1 MFKYLGLALAA
12 LVAGLILAGDYSA
25 KRKAQGPDFGPSDYV
40 AAYAGK
46 LSKESDW
53 VSNRIVSSLIRPRK
67 VTETRIFLPDAPP
80 GWRRMEWTPALEARM
95 QPRQELTEEERELR
109 ETLASN
115 PMIPGLM
122 DSRDTANFRQ
132 KLWTTWAYRKGGSLV
147 FVTATHEPPG
157 RARDNGRAFAAANL
171 EALAEASPFGV
182 IGGVVFIE
190 PGGDA
195 LAGAAPNADRPRHLR
210 AVMGDA
216 VTLNVQARATEEEIR
231 TVLAGIDYDGLNALL
246 ARPETNVGSNALPM
260 TPVQEQFVAATT
272 LSSLKRAAEPALEAA
287 EMQLVETEDVSASGG
302 SRMASADDGREPG
315 DETAGQSSGAGD
327 AGEAPAVRVNRPNGM
342 RGCGSGT
349 FCKAVQ

>member
-12 LVAGLILAGDYSA
+12 LVAGLVLAGDYSA

-67 VTETRIFLPDAPP
+67 VSETRIFLPDAPP
-80 GWRRMEWTPALEARM
+80 GWRRVEWTPALEARM
-95 QPRQELTEEERELR
+95 QPRQELTDDERELR

-132 KLWTTWAYRKGGSLV
+132 KLWTTWAYRNGGSLI

-157 RARDNGRAFAAANL
+157 RARDAGRAFAAANL

-182 IGGVVFIE
+182 VGGVVYFE
-190 PGGDA
+190 PGG
-195 LAGAAPNADRPRHLR
+195 LAAADMTTAPDRPRHLR

-216 VTLNVQARATEEEIR
+216 VTLNVQARATEDEIR

-246 ARPETNVGSNALPM
+246 ARPETNVGSNALPI
-260 TPVQEQFVAATT
+260 TPAQEQFVAATT
-272 LSSLKRAAEPALEAA
+272 LSSMKRAAEPALQAA
-287 EMQLVETEDVSASGG
+287 EMQLLETEAVSAATE

-315 DETAGQSSGAGD
+315 NETAAQSSESGG

-342 RGCGSGT
+342 GGCGSGT